1 MFTIEFIPEA
11 IDDLRLLRK
20 FDQQQVLTGIE
31 SQLPNQALEETRNRK
46 RFAPKPTSGVE
57 LRVGEFRVFYDTD
70 SQNAVV
76 KVVAIG
82 HKRGSKLFV
91 HGKEF
96 NL

>member
-20 FDQQQVLTGIE
+20 FDQKKVVAAIE
-31 SQLPNQALEETRNRK
+31 GQLPDQATEETRNRK
-46 RFAPKPTSGVE
+46 RLRPNQLAE
-57 LRVGEFRVFYDTD
+57 WEQRVGCFRVFYDVD

-76 KVVAIG
+76 KVVAVG
-82 HKRGSKLFV
+82 QKRGSKLFV

-96 NL
+96 DL